1 MLKHRYKQYGRQ
13 YTHTYIY
20 IIIYMLRKSAKE
32 PAKYRKVKMCL
43 SPTRSDSAVI
53 LP

>member
-13 YTHTYIY
+13 YIYIY
-20 IIIYMLRKSAKE
+20 IHMLRKSAKE